1 MPHFG
6 IKKCAKM
13 GQPDKSYVN
22 CASDSTTDLAWMP
35 HFLGFEK
42 IYIFRILEAFMFILQ
57 KFNSLVRSNLNAL

>member
-22 CASDSTTDLAWMP
+22 CALVEI
-35 HFLGFEK
+35 LKK
-42 IYIFRILEAFMFILQ
+42 IKVFKETSEL
-57 KFNSLVRSNLNAL
+57 

>member
-22 CASDSTTDLAWMP
+22 CSLASIFSKY
-35 HFLGFEK
+35 EK
-42 IYIFRILEAFMFILQ
+42 IICTYKCNILALKDVQ
-57 KFNSLVRSNLNAL
+57 KWDNLISLT

>member
-22 CASDSTTDLAWMP
+22 CALNK
-35 HFLGFEK
+35 FYFCFVEL
-42 IYIFRILEAFMFILQ
+42 ILLPPTH
-57 KFNSLVRSNLNAL
+57 